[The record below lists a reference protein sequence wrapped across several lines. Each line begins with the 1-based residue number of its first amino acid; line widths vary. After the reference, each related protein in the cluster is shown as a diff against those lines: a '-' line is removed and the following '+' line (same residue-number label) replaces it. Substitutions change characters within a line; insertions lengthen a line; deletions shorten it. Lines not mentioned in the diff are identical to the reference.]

1 MGRAFGLVL
10 ILIAMYVG
18 MTLYTEGMEK
28 AFGGV
33 FAPIR
38 PLDQRES
45 PAATHLTPGAQFEA
59 SGPTDRERKVW
70 VTDAVREQVTSD
82 LRSGRQRRGY

>member
-18 MTLYTEGMEK
+18 MTLYTEGMEN

-38 PLDQRES
+38 PQSQREA
-45 PAATHLTPGAQFEA
+45 PLATHLTPGAQFEV
-59 SGPTDRERKVW
+59 SGPTDRERRGR
-70 VTDAVREQVTSD
+70 VTEVVRERVSAD
-82 LRSGRQRRGY
+82 LQHGRERRGY